1 MASKLRHAGGQTSK
15 GMNHLPDGL
24 VMVSDHYSFGNAV
37 VSSPLVPCWPDS
49 SVMSSLCQ
57 DLNAEREE
65 AVVEC
70 NTEFILTQMV
80 CGWGQSDEPGWLAS
94 RQTGR
99 QGHLAVAH
107 VELWKL
113 G

>member
-70 NTEFILTQMV
+70 NRIYFN
-80 CGWGQSDEPGWLAS
+80 SDGLWM
-94 RQTGR
+94 G
-99 QGHLAVAH
+99 AV
-107 VELWKL
+107 